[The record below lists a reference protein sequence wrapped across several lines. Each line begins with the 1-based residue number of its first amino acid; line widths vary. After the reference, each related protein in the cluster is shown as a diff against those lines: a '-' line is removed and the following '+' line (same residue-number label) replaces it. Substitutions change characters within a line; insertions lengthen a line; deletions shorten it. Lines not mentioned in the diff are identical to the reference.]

1 MRKASCWIMSF
12 LFLFS
17 IFPCSIVSAKE
28 SILSPHGYEMS
39 KKLNIDNPD
48 EYWTKEWLEL
58 DADQDGYLS
67 KDEVKEAYPKH
78 GADAFQ
84 YMDQNGDGWVSMAE
98 WYEIYK

>member
-1 MRKASCWIMSF
+1 MKKASCWIMSCLF
-12 LFLFS
+12 LFLFY
-17 IFPCSIVSAKE
+17 PCSTMAAKE
-28 SILSPHGYEMS
+28 SILSPRGYEMS

-58 DADQDGYLS
+58 DKDGDGYLS

-78 GADAFQ
+78 GSGAFS

-98 WYEIYK
+98 WYDLYK

>member
-1 MRKASCWIMSF
+1 
-12 LFLFS
+12 
-17 IFPCSIVSAKE
+17 
-28 SILSPHGYEMS
+28 MS

-48 EYWTKEWLEL
+48 KYWTKEWHEL

-67 KDEVKEAYPKH
+67 KDEVKGAYPDH
-78 GADAFQ
+78 GEDAFQ

>member
-1 MRKASCWIMSF
+1 
-12 LFLFS
+12 
-17 IFPCSIVSAKE
+17 
-28 SILSPHGYEMS
+28 MS